1 MQAAAMGQLLV
12 LYECVA
18 PAGSHSLH
26 QSLSHTQSRSPLY
39 LSLPRALSLSGLGR
53 RSLSL
58 LAFAHLT
65 SRGL

>member
-26 QSLSHTQSRSPLY
+26 QSLSHTHSRSPLY
-39 LSLPRALSLSGLGR
+39 LLLPRALSLWVGP
-53 RSLSL
+53 SLSL
-58 LAFAHLT
+58 TTRARPPH
-65 SRGL
+65 